1 MAPGACGT
9 CQALTLP
16 VNAWQMAQTLIL
28 RLPWLLPAALCG
40 WNVLYVLYGVL
51 AEQRLKATAA
61 QFVVLYASTIPAAAQ
76 GDLYPFFLV
85 AAR

>member
-1 MAPGACGT
+1 
-9 CQALTLP
+9 
-16 VNAWQMAQTLIL
+16 MAQTVIL

-40 WNVLYVLYGVL
+40 WNVLYVVYGVL

-61 QFVVLYASTIPAAAQ
+61 QFVVLYASTIPAAVQ

-85 AAR
+85 ASR